1 MIRKYFY
8 VRHILSE
15 PFLDRRNGRED
26 SQNNGHSWSLDD
38 VITDTNH
45 ILKSHSLFYCVA
57 LRSTHVSRATKKIE
71 IERTHIWLNGYGMS
85 VVNMLEFRFSGP
97 FTYTRGA
104 YNVYLVLVKEK
115 VSVCATD
122 ANDFLLLMIKRQS
135 FK

>member
-1 MIRKYFY
+1 
-8 VRHILSE
+8 
-15 PFLDRRNGRED
+15 
-26 SQNNGHSWSLDD
+26 
-38 VITDTNH
+38 
-45 ILKSHSLFYCVA
+45 
-57 LRSTHVSRATKKIE
+57 
-71 IERTHIWLNGYGMS
+71 MS

-97 FTYTRGA
+97 FTYTRWA